1 MTQLQIFQGWRHS
14 DLSASRNPGDILS
27 QTTFQR
33 KRKLKEDMS
42 PNFTLIFVMDDYTL
56 VTAWRMRRMVAQPEQ
71 EGKLGNFIVLPFLFV
86 VLSNALR
93 DSAWSQKFLF
103 SIFDKLLS
111 PGSIKISVPGSL

>member
-14 DLSASRNPGDILS
+14 DLSLSRNPGDILS

-42 PNFTLIFVMDDYTL
+42 PNFTLIFVIDDYTL
-56 VTAWRMRRMVAQPEQ
+56 VTAWRRRRMVAQPEQ

>member
-1 MTQLQIFQGWRHS
+1 
-14 DLSASRNPGDILS
+14 
-27 QTTFQR
+27 
-33 KRKLKEDMS
+33 MS
-42 PNFTLIFVMDDYTL
+42 PNFTLIFVIDDYTL
-56 VTAWRMRRMVAQPEQ
+56 VTAWRRRRMVAQPEQ
-71 EGKLGNFIVLPFLFV
+71 EGKLGNFIVLPFLFI